1 MFSKI
6 AIIGVGLLGGSLG
19 LAIRRKWSERRVVG
33 IGRNAATL
41 ETAKQIG
48 AIHEFSTSITDGVV
62 GCGLIVVCTPVG
74 KIAEHAISAAEGA
87 KPQYAEQTVSPI
99 ITDVGSAKQEICK
112 TLEKRFPLANN
123 CRFLGGHPIAGS
135 EKNGVAAA
143 SETLFE
149 NRVVA
154 LTPTGSTLAETTETL
169 RQFWESLGAN
179 VVCMSAEEHDRILA
193 RTSHLPHAVSAA
205 LAKIS
210 DREIYGKFCGSGFQS
225 VSRLAAGSPEIWLDI
240 FLSNRKALLS
250 SLNDFE
256 QSCRQLRNALE
267 NNDASAVLQ
276 FLNDAGK
283 NAKENET

>member
-6 AIIGVGLLGGSLG
+6 AIIGVGLLGGSVG
-19 LAIRRKWSERRVVG
+19 LAVRRTWSACRVVG
-33 IGRNAATL
+33 IGRNATTL

-48 AIHEFSTSITDGVV
+48 AVHEFSLSITDGTA
-62 GCGLIVVCTPVG
+62 GCELIVVCTPVG
-74 KIAEHAISAAEGA
+74 SIAEHVILAAEGA
-87 KPQYAEQTVSPI
+87 KPQAKHTAQTVSPI
-99 ITDVGSAKQEICK
+99 ITDVGSTKQWICE

-143 SETLFE
+143 SETLFN
-149 NRVVA
+149 NRAVV
-154 LTPTGSTLAETTETL
+154 LTPTASTFPETTKAL
-169 RQFWESLGAN
+169 RRFWESLGAN
-179 VVCMSAEEHDRILA
+179 VICLNAEEHDRLLA

-210 DREIYGKFCGSGFQS
+210 DYKIYGELCGSGFQS

-240 FLSNRKALLS
+240 FLSNRDALLS
-250 SLNDFE
+250 SLNDFD

-267 NNDASAVLQ
+267 NNDASAILQ
-276 FLNDAGK
+276 FLNDARK
-283 NAKENET
+283 NVSPL